1 MKVMRLLSSLKH
13 DESERGIFHL
23 GRALVK
29 NEHTSIII
37 SSADED
43 NDLVRRL
50 KRDGNNYHQLYMNK
64 KSWLSLLQVAPLRR
78 LIEKYDPDIIHVHSR
93 TPAWILHLALR
104 RARVKRRPKL
114 VSTMYGFYPINK
126 YSQALLDV
134 DTIITVSDSVTDY
147 LKKGLRREDLDP
159 KVIKRIYRG
168 IDTRR
173 YPYRHNPSVYWLRYT
188 FAEYPELENK
198 KWLVFPTIIGKEYG
212 QEWLIDILG
221 NLEAD
226 FPNIHVIIMD
236 EDYRPGDVAHEDF
249 RQRSNTLGFSK
260 RITYVGSKRNDMREW
275 LSAANIVLALA
286 NEPESIGI
294 NALQAIHLG
303 TPVIG
308 WDQAAFSEILQPLYP
323 QGLVK
328 KYNAHALCKAVR
340 NQLESVTRPEMTNKF
355 TMREMIEETLTVYK
369 GLYEKSLAEGQAQAD
384 AAAVRRVKKSLK
396 PIMKPFNKPSE
407 RLVTQQPTPSIIL
420 KKKAIDKGTNY
431 KTTDDKV
438 TGYKTT
444 DKNERMPATK
454 SLDPKII
461 ATEHLDPEKVLPK
474 HPDSL
479 VLKDKSLDEESSTSE
494 LL

>member
-37 SSADED
+37 SSANED

-50 KRDGNNYHQLYMNK
+50 KRDGNHYHQLYMNK

-134 DTIITVSDSVTDY
+134 HTIITVSDSVTDY
-147 LKKGLRREDLDP
+147 LKKGLRREKLDP
-159 KVIKRIYRG
+159 RVIKRIYRG
-168 IDTRR
+168 VDTRR
-173 YPYRHNPSVYWLRYT
+173 YPYRHNPSVYWLRHT

-221 NLEAD
+221 NLQEQ
-226 FPNIHVIIMD
+226 FPNIHAIIMD
-236 EDYRPGDVAHEDF
+236 EDYRAGDVSHEDF
-249 RQRSNTLGFSK
+249 RQRSNTLGLAD

-275 LSAANIVLALA
+275 LSAANVVMALA
-286 NEPESIGI
+286 NQPESIGI
-294 NALQAIHLG
+294 NTLQAIHLG

-308 WDQAAFSEILQPLYP
+308 WDQAAFSEILRPLYP
-323 QGLVK
+323 QGLVR
-328 KYNAHALCKAVR
+328 KYNANALCKAVR
-340 NQLESVTRPEMTNKF
+340 NQLESVTRPEMTTKF
-355 TMREMIEETLTVYK
+355 TMREMIDETLGVYK
-369 GLYEKSLAEGQAQAD
+369 NLHEQALAEEKAAAD
-384 AAAVRRVKKSLK
+384 ALAVRRHKKVFGITTE
-396 PIMKPFNKPSE
+396 PIIHKK
-407 RLVTQQPTPSIIL
+407 QSI
-420 KKKAIDKGTNY
+420 K
-431 KTTDDKV
+431 
-438 TGYKTT
+438 
-444 DKNERMPATK
+444 
-454 SLDPKII
+454 
-461 ATEHLDPEKVLPK
+461 
-474 HPDSL
+474 
-479 VLKDKSLDEESSTSE
+479 
-494 LL
+494 

>member
-29 NEHTSIII
+29 NEHTSIIV

-50 KRDGNNYHQLYMNK
+50 KRDGNIYHQLHMNK
-64 KSWLSLLQVAPLRR
+64 KSWLSLLQVSSLRH
-78 LIEKYDPDIIHVHSR
+78 LIEKYEPDVIHVHSR

-104 RARVKRRPKL
+104 RARVRRLPKL

-134 DTIITVSDSVTDY
+134 DTIITVSDSVTNY
-147 LKKGLRREDLDP
+147 LKKGLRREDVDP
-159 KVIKRIYRG
+159 TIIKRIYRG

-173 YPYRHNPSVYWLRYT
+173 YPYRHNPSVYWLRHT
-188 FAEYPELENK
+188 FAEYPELEHK
-198 KWLVFPTIIGKEYG
+198 KWLVFPTVIGNEYG

-221 NLEAD
+221 NLQEQ
-226 FPNIHVIIMD
+226 FPNIHAIIMD
-236 EDYRPGDVAHEDF
+236 DDFRDGDVAHEDF
-249 RQRSNTLGFSK
+249 RQRSNTLELAE

-275 LSAANIVLALA
+275 LSAANIVMALA

-328 KYNAHALCKAVR
+328 KYNANALCKAVR

-355 TMREMIEETLTVYK
+355 TMREMIEETLAVYQ
-369 GLYEKSLAEGQAQAD
+369 GLYDDALAEEQAKAD
-384 AAAVRRVKKSLK
+384 AIAIRRIKKSLK
-396 PIMKPFNKPSE
+396 KPAKSILSVAVKNVEPVNK
-407 RLVTQQPTPSIIL
+407 
-420 KKKAIDKGTNY
+420 N
-431 KTTDDKV
+431 
-438 TGYKTT
+438 
-444 DKNERMPATK
+444 ATVK
-454 SLDPKII
+454 LSKETSKIVDTAEI
-461 ATEHLDPEKVLPK
+461 AEDHQEP
-474 HPDSL
+474 
-479 VLKDKSLDEESSTSE
+479 
-494 LL
+494 

>member
-29 NEHTSIII
+29 NEHTSIIV

-50 KRDGNNYHQLYMNK
+50 KRDGNIYHQLHVNK
-64 KSWLSLLQVAPLRR
+64 KSWLSLLQVSALRH
-78 LIEKYDPDIIHVHSR
+78 LIEKYEPDVIHVHSR

-104 RARVKRRPKL
+104 RARVRRFPKL

-126 YSQALLDV
+126 YSQALLNV
-134 DTIITVSDSVTDY
+134 DTIITVSDSVTQY
-147 LKKGLRREDLDP
+147 LKKGLRIEDVDP
-159 KVIKRIYRG
+159 KVITRIYRG

-173 YPYRHNPSVYWLRYT
+173 YPYRHNPSVYWLRHT
-188 FAEYPELENK
+188 FAEYPELEHK
-198 KWLVFPTIIGKEYG
+198 KWLVFPTVIGNEYG

-221 NLEAD
+221 NLQEQ

-236 EDYRPGDVAHEDF
+236 EEYKDGDVAHEDF
-249 RQRSNTLGFSK
+249 RQRTNSLGLAE

-275 LSAANIVLALA
+275 LSAANIVMALA

-328 KYNAHALCKAVR
+328 KYNANALCKAVR

-355 TMREMIEETLTVYK
+355 TMREMIEKTLEVYQS
-369 GLYEKSLAEGQAQAD
+369 LHDTALAEEQAEAD
-384 AAAVRRVKKSLK
+384 AIAVRRIKRSLK
-396 PIMKPFNKPSE
+396 KASKPALNVAVKNIEPIAKNPKIKLTKEKS
-407 RLVTQQPTPSIIL
+407 
-420 KKKAIDKGTNY
+420 
-431 KTTDDKV
+431 KV
-438 TGYKTT
+438 TDNVDTVDTT
-444 DKNERMPATK
+444 EDNQQ
-454 SLDPKII
+454 L
-461 ATEHLDPEKVLPK
+461 
-474 HPDSL
+474 
-479 VLKDKSLDEESSTSE
+479 
-494 LL
+494 

>member
-29 NEHTSIII
+29 NEHTSIIV

-50 KRDGNNYHQLYMNK
+50 KRDGNIYHQLHMNK
-64 KSWLSLLQVAPLRR
+64 KSWLSLLQVSSLRH
-78 LIEKYDPDIIHVHSR
+78 LIEKYEPDVIHVHSR

-104 RARVKRRPKL
+104 RARVRRLPKL

-134 DTIITVSDSVTDY
+134 DTIITVSDSVTNY
-147 LKKGLRREDLDP
+147 LKKGLRREDVDP
-159 KVIKRIYRG
+159 TIIKRIYRG

-173 YPYRHNPSVYWLRYT
+173 YPYRHNPSVYWLRHT
-188 FAEYPELENK
+188 FAEYPELEHK
-198 KWLVFPTIIGKEYG
+198 KWLVFPTVIGNEYG

-221 NLEAD
+221 NLQEQ
-226 FPNIHVIIMD
+226 FPNIHAIIMD
-236 EDYRPGDVAHEDF
+236 DDFRDGDVAHEDF
-249 RQRSNTLGFSK
+249 RQRSNTLELAE

-275 LSAANIVLALA
+275 LSAANIVMALA

-328 KYNAHALCKAVR
+328 KYNANALCKAVR

-355 TMREMIEETLTVYK
+355 TMREMIEETLAVYQ
-369 GLYEKSLAEGQAQAD
+369 GLYDHALAEEQAKAD
-384 AAAVRRVKKSLK
+384 AIAVRRIKKSLK
-396 PIMKPFNKPSE
+396 KPAKPILNVAVKNVEPVNK
-407 RLVTQQPTPSIIL
+407 
-420 KKKAIDKGTNY
+420 N
-431 KTTDDKV
+431 
-438 TGYKTT
+438 
-444 DKNERMPATK
+444 ATVK
-454 SLDPKII
+454 LSKEASKIVDTAEI
-461 ATEHLDPEKVLPK
+461 AEDHQEP
-474 HPDSL
+474 
-479 VLKDKSLDEESSTSE
+479 
-494 LL
+494 

>member
-29 NEHTSIII
+29 NDHTSIII
-37 SSADED
+37 SSADDD

-50 KRDGNNYHQLYMNK
+50 ERDGNLYHQLYMNK
-64 KSWLSLLQVAPLRR
+64 KSWLSLLQIAPLRR
-78 LIEKYDPDIIHVHSR
+78 LIEQYNPDVIHIHSR

-104 RARVKRRPKL
+104 RARVKRPPKL

-134 DTIITVSDSVTDY
+134 DTIITVSDSVTNY
-147 LKKGLRREDLDP
+147 LKKGLRLEDVDP
-159 KVIKRIYRG
+159 KMIKRIYRG

-173 YPYRHNPSVYWLRYT
+173 YPYRHNPSVYWLRHT
-188 FAEYPELENK
+188 FAEYPELEHK
-198 KWLVFPTIIGKEYG
+198 KWLVFPTVIGNEYG

-221 NLEAD
+221 NLQEQ
-226 FPNIHVIIMD
+226 FPNIHVIVMD
-236 EDYRPGDVAHEDF
+236 EDHRDGDVAHEDF
-249 RQRSNTLGFSK
+249 RQRTTALNLAE

-275 LSAANIVLALA
+275 LSAANIVMALA

-328 KYNAHALCKAVR
+328 KYNAQALCKAVR

-355 TMREMIEETLTVYK
+355 TMREMIKETLAVYQ
-369 GLYEKSLAEGQAQAD
+369 GLHDESLAEENIRTATYSS
-384 AAAVRRVKKSLK
+384 RKLTKRLK
-396 PIMKPFNKPSE
+396 PIAKKLTKPVNELAGKA
-407 RLVTQQPTPSIIL
+407 VIKNTTPTV
-420 KKKAIDKGTNY
+420 K
-431 KTTDDKV
+431 
-438 TGYKTT
+438 
-444 DKNERMPATK
+444 
-454 SLDPKII
+454 
-461 ATEHLDPEKVLPK
+461 EK
-474 HPDSL
+474 
-479 VLKDKSLDEESSTSE
+479 SE
-494 LL
+494 LITASEPINKESL

>member
-43 NDLVRRL
+43 NELVRRL
-50 KRDGNNYHQLYMNK
+50 KRDGNHYHQLHMNK
-64 KSWLSLLQVAPLRR
+64 KSWLALLQVVPLRR

-147 LKKGLRREDLDP
+147 LKSGLRREELDP
-159 KVIKRIYRG
+159 RVIKRIYRG
-168 IDTRR
+168 VDIRR
-173 YPYRHNPSVYWLRYT
+173 YPYRHNPSVYWLRHT

-198 KWLVFPTIIGKEYG
+198 KWLVFPTIIGNEYG

-236 EDYRPGDVAHEDF
+236 EDYRPSDVAHEDF
-249 RQRSNTLGFSK
+249 RQRSNTLGLGD

-275 LSAANIVLALA
+275 LSAANIVMALA
-286 NEPESIGI
+286 NQPESIGI

-308 WDQAAFSEILQPLYP
+308 WDQAAFSEILRPLYP

-328 KYNAHALCKAVR
+328 KYNANALCKAVR

-355 TMREMIEETLTVYK
+355 TMREMINETLAVYK
-369 GLYEKSLAEGQAQAD
+369 NLHELALAEEKSVAD
-384 AAAVRRVKKSLK
+384 ALAVRRHKKIFGVTDQHNTSK
-396 PIMKPFNKPSE
+396 TSINKQTVNKV
-407 RLVTQQPTPSIIL
+407 RL
-420 KKKAIDKGTNY
+420 
-431 KTTDDKV
+431 
-438 TGYKTT
+438 
-444 DKNERMPATK
+444 
-454 SLDPKII
+454 
-461 ATEHLDPEKVLPK
+461 
-474 HPDSL
+474 
-479 VLKDKSLDEESSTSE
+479 LKDKPKAIYNHKLTENTDDV
-494 LL
+494 

>member
-29 NEHTSIII
+29 NEHTSIIV

-50 KRDGNNYHQLYMNK
+50 KRDGNIYHQLHVNK
-64 KSWLSLLQVAPLRR
+64 KSWLSLLQVSALRH
-78 LIEKYDPDIIHVHSR
+78 LIEKYEPDVIHVHSR

-104 RARVKRRPKL
+104 RARVRRFPKL

-126 YSQALLDV
+126 YSQALLNV
-134 DTIITVSDSVTDY
+134 DTIITVSDSVTQY
-147 LKKGLRREDLDP
+147 LKKGLRIEDVDP
-159 KVIKRIYRG
+159 KVITRIYRG

-173 YPYRHNPSVYWLRYT
+173 YPYRHNPSVYWLRHT
-188 FAEYPELENK
+188 FAEYPELEHK
-198 KWLVFPTIIGKEYG
+198 KWLVFPTVIGNEYG

-221 NLEAD
+221 NLQEQ

-236 EDYRPGDVAHEDF
+236 EDYKDGDVAHEDF
-249 RQRSNTLGFSK
+249 RQRTNSLGLAE

-275 LSAANIVLALA
+275 LSAANIVMALA

-328 KYNAHALCKAVR
+328 KYNANALCKAVR

-355 TMREMIEETLTVYK
+355 TMREMIEKTLEVYQS
-369 GLYEKSLAEGQAQAD
+369 LHDAALAEEQAEAD
-384 AAAVRRVKKSLK
+384 AIAVRRIKRSLK
-396 PIMKPFNKPSE
+396 KASKPALN
-407 RLVTQQPTPSIIL
+407 V
-420 KKKAIDKGTNY
+420 A
-431 KTTDDKV
+431 V
-438 TGYKTT
+438 
-444 DKNERMPATK
+444 KNIEPVAK
-454 SLDPKII
+454 NPKIKLTKEKSKT
-461 ATEHLDPEKVLPK
+461 ADNVDTVDTTEDNQQL
-474 HPDSL
+474 
-479 VLKDKSLDEESSTSE
+479 
-494 LL
+494 

>member
-29 NEHTSIII
+29 NEHTSIIV

-50 KRDGNNYHQLYMNK
+50 KRDGNHYHQVHMNK
-64 KSWLSLLQVAPLRR
+64 KSWLSLLQVSALRH
-78 LIEKYDPDIIHVHSR
+78 LIEKYEPDVIHVHSR

-104 RARVKRRPKL
+104 RTRVRRFPKL

-126 YSQALLDV
+126 YSQALLNV
-134 DTIITVSDSVTDY
+134 DTIITVSDSVTQY
-147 LKKGLRREDLDP
+147 LKKGLRREEVDP
-159 KVIKRIYRG
+159 KVITRIYRG

-173 YPYRHNPSVYWLRYT
+173 YPYRHNPSVYWLRHT
-188 FAEYPELENK
+188 FAEYPELEHK
-198 KWLVFPTIIGKEYG
+198 KWLVFPTVIGNEYG

-221 NLEAD
+221 NLQEQ

-236 EDYRPGDVAHEDF
+236 EDYKDGDVAHEDF
-249 RQRSNTLGFSK
+249 RQRTNSLGLAE

-275 LSAANIVLALA
+275 LSAANIVMALA

-328 KYNAHALCKAVR
+328 KYNANALCKAVR

-355 TMREMIEETLTVYK
+355 TMREMIEKTLEVYQS
-369 GLYEKSLAEGQAQAD
+369 LHDAALAEEQAEAD
-384 AAAVRRVKKSLK
+384 AIAVRRIKRSLK
-396 PIMKPFNKPSE
+396 KASKPALNVAVKNIEPVAKNPRIKLTKEKSKTADNVDTTTE
-407 RLVTQQPTPSIIL
+407 TAEDNQQL
-420 KKKAIDKGTNY
+420 
-431 KTTDDKV
+431 
-438 TGYKTT
+438 
-444 DKNERMPATK
+444 
-454 SLDPKII
+454 
-461 ATEHLDPEKVLPK
+461 
-474 HPDSL
+474 
-479 VLKDKSLDEESSTSE
+479 
-494 LL
+494 

>member
-29 NEHTSIII
+29 NEHTSIIV

-50 KRDGNNYHQLYMNK
+50 KRDGNIYHQLHVNK
-64 KSWLSLLQVAPLRR
+64 KSWLSLLQVSALRH
-78 LIEKYDPDIIHVHSR
+78 LIEKYEPDVIHVHSR

-104 RARVKRRPKL
+104 RARVRRFPKL

-126 YSQALLDV
+126 YSQALLNV
-134 DTIITVSDSVTDY
+134 DTIITVSDSVTQY
-147 LKKGLRREDLDP
+147 LKKGLRIEDVDP
-159 KVIKRIYRG
+159 KVITRIYRG
-168 IDTRR
+168 VDTRR
-173 YPYRHNPSVYWLRYT
+173 YPYRHNPSVYWLRHT
-188 FAEYPELENK
+188 FAEYPELEHK
-198 KWLVFPTIIGKEYG
+198 KWLVFPTVIGNEYG

-221 NLEAD
+221 NLQEQ

-236 EDYRPGDVAHEDF
+236 EDYKDGDVAHEDF
-249 RQRSNTLGFSK
+249 RQRTNSLGLAE

-275 LSAANIVLALA
+275 LSAANIVMALA

-328 KYNAHALCKAVR
+328 KYNAKALCKAVR

-355 TMREMIEETLTVYK
+355 TMREMIEKTLEVYQS
-369 GLYEKSLAEGQAQAD
+369 LHDAALAEEQAEAD
-384 AAAVRRVKKSLK
+384 AIAVRRIKRSLK
-396 PIMKPFNKPSE
+396 KASKPALNVAVKNIEPVAKNPKIKLTKEKS
-407 RLVTQQPTPSIIL
+407 
-420 KKKAIDKGTNY
+420 
-431 KTTDDKV
+431 KTTDAVD
-438 TGYKTT
+438 TT
-444 DKNERMPATK
+444 E
-454 SLDPKII
+454 I
-461 ATEHLDPEKVLPK
+461 TEDN
-474 HPDSL
+474 
-479 VLKDKSLDEESSTSE
+479 
-494 LL
+494 

>member
-29 NEHTSIII
+29 NEHTSIIV

-50 KRDGNNYHQLYMNK
+50 KRDGNIYHQLHVNK
-64 KSWLSLLQVAPLRR
+64 KSWLSLLQVSALRH
-78 LIEKYDPDIIHVHSR
+78 LIEKYEPDVIHVHSR

-104 RARVKRRPKL
+104 RARVRRFPKL

-126 YSQALLDV
+126 YSQALLNV
-134 DTIITVSDSVTDY
+134 DTIITVSDSVTQY
-147 LKKGLRREDLDP
+147 LKKGLRLEDVDP
-159 KVIKRIYRG
+159 KVITRIYRG

-173 YPYRHNPSVYWLRYT
+173 YPYRHNPSVYWLRHT
-188 FAEYPELENK
+188 FAEYPELEHK
-198 KWLVFPTIIGKEYG
+198 KWLVFPTVIGNEYG

-221 NLEAD
+221 NLQEQ

-236 EDYRPGDVAHEDF
+236 EDYKDGDVAHEDF
-249 RQRSNTLGFSK
+249 RQRTNSLGLAE

-275 LSAANIVLALA
+275 LSAANIVMALA

-328 KYNAHALCKAVR
+328 KYNANALCKAVR

-355 TMREMIEETLTVYK
+355 TMREMIEKTLEVYQS
-369 GLYEKSLAEGQAQAD
+369 LHDAALAEEQAKAD
-384 AAAVRRVKKSLK
+384 AIAVRRIKRSLK
-396 PIMKPFNKPSE
+396 KASKPALNVAVKNIEPVAKNPKIKLTKEKS
-407 RLVTQQPTPSIIL
+407 
-420 KKKAIDKGTNY
+420 
-431 KTTDDKV
+431 KTTHNVD
-438 TGYKTT
+438 TT
-444 DKNERMPATK
+444 EDNQ
-454 SLDPKII
+454 
-461 ATEHLDPEKVLPK
+461 
-474 HPDSL
+474 
-479 VLKDKSLDEESSTSE
+479 
-494 LL
+494 

>member
-37 SSADED
+37 ASADED
-43 NDLVRRL
+43 NDLVKRL
-50 KRDGNNYHQLYMNK
+50 KRDGNYYHQLHMNK
-64 KSWLSLLQVAPLRR
+64 KSWLSLLQVSALRQ
-78 LIEKYDPDIIHVHSR
+78 LIEKYEPDVIHIHSR

-104 RARVKRRPKL
+104 RSRVKRIPKL

-134 DTIITVSDSVTDY
+134 DTIITVSDSVTNY
-147 LKKGLRREDLDP
+147 LKKGLRREDAEP
-159 KVIKRIYRG
+159 KTIKRIYRG
-168 IDTRR
+168 VDTRR
-173 YPYRHNPSVYWLRYT
+173 YPYRHNPSVYWLRHT
-188 FAEYPELENK
+188 FAEYPELEHK
-198 KWLVFPTIIGKEYG
+198 KWLVFPTIIGNEYG

-221 NLEAD
+221 NLQEQ
-226 FPNIHVIIMD
+226 FPNIHAIIMD
-236 EDYRPGDVAHEDF
+236 EDYKNNDVAHEDF
-249 RQRSNTLGFSK
+249 RQRTNALGLAD

-294 NALQAIHLG
+294 NALQALHLG

-328 KYNAHALCKAVR
+328 KYNANALCKAVR

-355 TMREMIEETLTVYK
+355 TMREMIEETIAVYQD
-369 GLYEKSLAEGQAQAD
+369 LYDTTLAEEQAEAD
-384 AAAVRRVKKSLK
+384 AAALSRIQKSLK
-396 PIMKPFNKPSE
+396 KPSK
-407 RLVTQQPTPSIIL
+407 LTL
-420 KKKAIDKGTNY
+420 KLTNRYSESLYIKPELSSDKNNKIDLRKKTS
-431 KTTDDKV
+431 KTTDISKI
-438 TGYKTT
+438 
-444 DKNERMPATK
+444 PAT
-454 SLDPKII
+454 
-461 ATEHLDPEKVLPK
+461 
-474 HPDSL
+474 
-479 VLKDKSLDEESSTSE
+479 SE
-494 LL
+494 VIQNDNDTTVE